1 MKKSSVVAVSIP
13 VALAIVVL
21 LVVKNLNIYSIS
33 FCRFEFLLNTIIS
46 TSATISGFILAAVT
60 ILVGSTTS
68 AIMVDIRKK
77 GGIQEL
83 CWRYTES
90 LILGLVVIVYFT
102 FLGAV
107 VESKN
112 NSITVNYLSYSAA
125 LLVGYLSSVIST
137 CYYLLSII
145 GKIYYGDS
153 EKKQDP
159 SSPKGNFRFGP
170 NE

>member
-153 EKKQDP
+153 EKKQGP

>member
-90 LILGLVVIVYFT
+90 LILGLVVIMYFT

-145 GKIYYGDS
+145 GKIYYGGS
-153 EKKQDP
+153 EKKQGP

>member
-33 FCRFEFLLNTIIS
+33 FCRFEFLLNIIIS

-153 EKKQDP
+153 EKKQGP

>member
-21 LVVKNLNIYSIS
+21 FVVKNLNIYSIS

-153 EKKQDP
+153 EKNQDP

>member
-68 AIMVDIRKK
+68 AIMVDIRKRAVFK
-77 GGIQEL
+77 NCAGD
-83 CWRYTES
+83 
-90 LILGLVVIVYFT
+90 ILNRSFWVWL
-102 FLGAV
+102 
-107 VESKN
+107 
-112 NSITVNYLSYSAA
+112 
-125 LLVGYLSSVIST
+125 
-137 CYYLLSII
+137 
-145 GKIYYGDS
+145 
-153 EKKQDP
+153 
-159 SSPKGNFRFGP
+159 
-170 NE
+170 